1 MIAMQ
6 QPSAGSLLPIPVLF
20 PIVEPSAARFGRRT
34 PAPHDRPAALPSYT
48 HGGNRRGAVV
58 WEMYTLPSTEDR
70 LKNGIRLSDC
80 YHAFALLD
88 DWIEDNF
95 NGMSRAMYDC
105 IFSGYIPE
113 RAFYFPDKVRGFL
126 GPTDLVPAPLQ
137 EFEQYRYAIYQDIKS
152 LLKSGRITAYGKEKI
167 TDEKWQIIPCQY
179 FSLKCEISFHKNKV
193 TVEGVSFLDV
203 RITCLEGLPIWCAMV
218 AYGDQE
224 LVPGLM
230 HLVGLRYYQN
240 ATRQQAR
247 PLIDNIQSFRKY
259 FCSLMKNGELKAV
272 YLETN
277 EPVDP
282 ALWNECNISLV
293 RSEIRVSTN
302 EWQGIKIQTPS
313 PPLNK
318 EDTNTLAV
326 NTARVPTGTRGYK
339 GHDAELVREMRSLIE
354 AKIANNSHQAALL
367 VVDKAKGV
375 GTSGSKVKRLLGA
388 YKKTSPFP

>member
-1 MIAMQ
+1 
-6 QPSAGSLLPIPVLF
+6 
-20 PIVEPSAARFGRRT
+20 
-34 PAPHDRPAALPSYT
+34 
-48 HGGNRRGAVV
+48 
-58 WEMYTLPSTEDR
+58 MYTLPSTEDR

-95 NGMSRAMYDC
+95 SGMSRAMRNCMKHGVPAD
-105 IFSGYIPE
+105 
-113 RAFYFPDKVRGFL
+113 AFYYPEILGYFVKNKDAPPDCLR
-126 GPTDLVPAPLQ
+126 T
-137 EFEQYRYAIYQDIKS
+137 FEYFRDAIYQDIKS

-179 FSLKCEISFHKNKV
+179 FSLECEISFHKNKV

-224 LVPGLM
+224 LVPELM

-247 PLIDNIQSFRKY
+247 PLIDDIQSFRKY

-282 ALWNECNISLV
+282 ALWNECNISLI

-367 VVDKAKGV
+367 VVDKAKGG
-375 GTSGSKVKRLLGA
+375 GTSDSKVKRLLGA

>member
-6 QPSAGSLLPIPVLF
+6 QPSAASLLPIPVLF

-179 FSLKCEISFHKNKV
+179 FSLECEISFHKNKV

-224 LVPGLM
+224 LG
-230 HLVGLRYYQN
+230 
-240 ATRQQAR
+240 
-247 PLIDNIQSFRKY
+247 
-259 FCSLMKNGELKAV
+259 
-272 YLETN
+272 
-277 EPVDP
+277 
-282 ALWNECNISLV
+282 
-293 RSEIRVSTN
+293 
-302 EWQGIKIQTPS
+302 
-313 PPLNK
+313 
-318 EDTNTLAV
+318 
-326 NTARVPTGTRGYK
+326 
-339 GHDAELVREMRSLIE
+339 
-354 AKIANNSHQAALL
+354 
-367 VVDKAKGV
+367 
-375 GTSGSKVKRLLGA
+375 SG
-388 YKKTSPFP
+388 PIN